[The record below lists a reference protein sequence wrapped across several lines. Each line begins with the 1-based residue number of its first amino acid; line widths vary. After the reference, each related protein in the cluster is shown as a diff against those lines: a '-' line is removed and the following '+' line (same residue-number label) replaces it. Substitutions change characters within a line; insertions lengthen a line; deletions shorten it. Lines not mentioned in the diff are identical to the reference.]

1 MYIAVDPQSSVPLY
15 EQVKEH
21 LRFALTTGALR
32 PGDQLPTVR
41 DLAARLLINPN
52 TVARA
57 YRDLQAQGLL
67 TSRQGSGT
75 FVAEGA
81 EAFGEEDR
89 RRRVSEALR
98 RAAAL
103 AHSLGLTAPE
113 FRDLA
118 DAAHAGAGLTS
129 AEVDDHVRTRD

>member
-1 MYIAVDPQSSVPLY
+1 MYIAVEPQSSVPLY
-15 EQVKEH
+15 EQVKDH
-21 LRFALTTGALR
+21 LRFALATGALR

-41 DLAARLLINPN
+41 ALAARLLINPN

-57 YRDLQAQGLL
+57 YRDLQTEGLL

-75 FVAEGA
+75 FVAA
-81 EAFGEEDR
+81 SAQAFTADDR
-89 RRRVSEALR
+89 RRRVAEELR

-118 DAAHAGAGLTS
+118 NAAHAGAGLTS